1 MPAPWVVL
9 NRQST
14 YPKIIN
20 ASTLFPIAK
29 NPRALALYKPSVN
42 PPQQENMSTQFICL
56 HMDNRGITRLNKTF
70 RQTTTSRKKI
80 NEPNLPLILDRR
92 GYCFYW
98 TSRSFHL
105 AVWQGVMVNSTS
117 ILLAPQLLPTNK
129 EHAPCFRCLFM
140 NTDLQPMADPVSPP
154 RGGSRQA
161 AMMPESFLF
170 HAAIIIPKILHVCR
184 NVQIL

>member
-1 MPAPWVVL
+1 MAHH
-9 NRQST
+9 
-14 YPKIIN
+14 IIH
-20 ASTLFPIAK
+20 F
-29 NPRALALYKPSVN
+29 
-42 PPQQENMSTQFICL
+42 
-56 HMDNRGITRLNKTF
+56 HMGNGGITRLNKPF

-80 NEPNLPLILDRR
+80 NEPYLPLILDCR

-98 TSRSFHL
+98 INRSFHL

-154 RGGSRQA
+154 RSGSRRA

-170 HAAIIIPKILHVCR
+170 QTMCIIPNLEASWGA
-184 NVQIL
+184 NLLDVQFS